1 MYLVGPVL
9 KFSRK
14 ANSLPLHL
22 CRTRYVNFYFRIISA
37 YENKILYAPQ
47 SSDLYE
53 RLEKKYNDTT
63 WASFANMIL
72 DMAAEE
78 GCSLSSDCHIDV
90 HIR

>member
-1 MYLVGPVL
+1 MSI
-9 KFSRK
+9 F
-14 ANSLPLHL
+14 
-22 CRTRYVNFYFRIISA
+22 FRIISA
-37 YENKILYAPQ
+37 YENKILYAPG

-53 RLEKKYNDTT
+53 RLEKRYNDTS

-78 GCSLSSDCHIDV
+78 GCSISSDCHIDV